1 MGKDE
6 IKKELQEIAPGIEN
20 LRGDNPFGVP
30 QNYFEELPQSI
41 QAKIASEKSKARQP
55 VFQRIGIPRFAG
67 VAIMA
72 IFLVFAGYF
81 AFFHLSPGAYFTE
94 SDELLYENYLS
105 WYSEFQPDVYY
116 DILMGDEEVASFDD
130 MTFDE
135 DEVLDYLFDYGD
147 YYLDYTN
154 YTENDF

>member
-20 LRGDNPFGVP
+20 LRGNNPFRVP

-41 QAKIASEKSKARQP
+41 QAKIASEKPKVSQP
-55 VFQRIGIPRFAG
+55 VFQRIGIPRFA
-67 VAIMA
+67 VASIMA
-72 IFLVFAGYF
+72 VLLLFAGYF
-81 AFFHLSPGAYFTE
+81 AFFHSTSEIYLTE
-94 SDELLYENYLS
+94 SEEMFYENYLA

-116 DILMGDEEVASFDD
+116 DILMTNEEIADFEN
-130 MTFDE
+130 MILDE
-135 DEVLDYLFDYGD
+135 DEVLEYLFDYGD
-147 YYLDYTN
+147 YYFDYTN